1 MSAFILKIIACI
13 SMILAHIP
21 FVFPKYRIPLV
32 YIGKLAFPIYA
43 FLIAEEYAQK
53 KDSSKSF
60 TRLLIFAIIS
70 QLPACLLFIGH
81 FTLQY
86 FNVFFTLAL
95 GLLGIQIY
103 DKIKNK
109 YLSIPLI
116 CILAILAE
124 ILNFDYGVIGVL
136 MIVTFFI
143 FKESKVKMTLIEILL
158 MFIFYLEKS
167 THYSYTIAN
176 IRYLLFQ
183 LLFSISSLLFVAFY
197 NGKRGKNTKRIQIA
211 FYCFYPVHLTLLVI
225 LKYFIH

>member
-60 TRLLIFAIIS
+60 TRLLIFAIIC
-70 QLPACLLFIGH
+70 QLPACLLYIGH

-136 MIVTFFI
+136 MIVI
-143 FKESKVKMTLIEILL
+143 FYVFRETKIKMALLEMLL
-158 MFIFYLEKS
+158 MFILYLEKS
-167 THYSYTIAN
+167 SHFIYTIAN
-176 IRYLLFQ
+176 IKYILFQ
-183 LLFSISSLLFVAFY
+183 LLFSIISLYLAILY
-197 NGKRGKNTKRIQIA
+197 NGKDGKNIRLVKIG
-211 FYCFYPVHLTLLVI
+211 FYAIYPVHLIVLWLL
-225 LKYFIH
+225 KSFI

>member
-43 FLIAEEYAQK
+43 FLIAEEYSQK
-53 KDSSKSF
+53 KEFSKFF

-70 QLPACLLFIGH
+70 QIPACLLFMGH

-95 GLLGIQIY
+95 GLLGIRIY
-103 DKIKNK
+103 EKVNNK

-116 CILAILAE
+116 CALAILAE

-136 MIVTFFI
+136 ITVI
-143 FKESKVKMTLIEILL
+143 F
-158 MFIFYLEKS
+158 
-167 THYSYTIAN
+167 
-176 IRYLLFQ
+176 
-183 LLFSISSLLFVAFY
+183 SS
-197 NGKRGKNTKRIQIA
+197 
-211 FYCFYPVHLTLLVI
+211 VI
-225 LKYFIH
+225 PCSCRL